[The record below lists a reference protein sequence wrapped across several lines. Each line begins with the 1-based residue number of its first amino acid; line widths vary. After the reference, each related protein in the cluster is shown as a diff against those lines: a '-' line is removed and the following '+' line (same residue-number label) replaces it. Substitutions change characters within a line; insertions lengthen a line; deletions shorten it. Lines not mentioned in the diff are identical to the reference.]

1 MVKHLNK
8 DAITIKELLNKGM
21 RQCQIAKL
29 LNLKRAKVNYWSKVE
44 IKERQ
49 FKKKKLKDEYIKK
62 IQKWATNKTTSLRSS
77 RKISYMINSVL
88 EKKGEVDKKGKKLS
102 IHFTTVNNYL
112 KEYFGRPKKIRKVF
126 YLSDIQKKKRCDFC
140 QKILAKKL
148 KPEQIFFTD
157 ESKVELGPFTH
168 DYIRLDPNLNR
179 LDKKTYDLLNR
190 PTKKFEKSI
199 TIAGGINYYGVSK
212 LIFLEGTMTEFS
224 YGQALLFYK
233 DDIDKIEKKIN
244 SKLIFEQDGASSH
257 TSKSNIFL
265 LDKLFTPEGWIQN
278 PPNSPDLA
286 YPIERLWGIIKPRV
300 KRREPKSLEELKHFL
315 LEEWNSIPIELIQN
329 LCKGYLSKIKKCF
342 ELGGERLEPEYFKKE
357 NKMPHNWE
365 ENNLELN
372 QRIIYNY
379 KALKKC
385 QKQEIK
391 TLKREIKETEKKY
404 IEKIKQKRHQ
414 IKKLKFKKRDLRN
427 LSIGRALSIINQL
440 DIAIDDKNKTEEEK
454 EEQIKVSKEKVELIS
469 KMNVFHY
476 LKHLNGKD
484 EDDDN
489 SESTI
494 EEIEEKMDDL
504 EELIK
509 KNKDIKYNIKY

>member
-1 MVKHLNK
+1 MVKHINK

-126 YLSDIQKKKRCDFC
+126 YLSDIQKKNRCDFC

-233 DDIDKIEKKIN
+233 DDID
-244 SKLIFEQDGASSH
+244 
-257 TSKSNIFL
+257 
-265 LDKLFTPEGWIQN
+265 
-278 PPNSPDLA
+278 
-286 YPIERLWGIIKPRV
+286 
-300 KRREPKSLEELKHFL
+300 
-315 LEEWNSIPIELIQN
+315 
-329 LCKGYLSKIKKCF
+329 
-342 ELGGERLEPEYFKKE
+342 
-357 NKMPHNWE
+357 
-365 ENNLELN
+365 
-372 QRIIYNY
+372 
-379 KALKKC
+379 
-385 QKQEIK
+385 
-391 TLKREIKETEKKY
+391 
-404 IEKIKQKRHQ
+404 
-414 IKKLKFKKRDLRN
+414 
-427 LSIGRALSIINQL
+427 
-440 DIAIDDKNKTEEEK
+440 
-454 EEQIKVSKEKVELIS
+454 
-469 KMNVFHY
+469 
-476 LKHLNGKD
+476 
-484 EDDDN
+484 
-489 SESTI
+489 
-494 EEIEEKMDDL
+494 
-504 EELIK
+504 
-509 KNKDIKYNIKY
+509 